1 MESQEEEYQCSD
13 CGATVPANAK
23 KCPSCGASLEVSPE
37 EDQLVKIPMPSN
49 LSDLSAIQSLLDEN
63 KIEYSI
69 DENSMGSVFGLP
81 IGQPLNLWIRK
92 DQAELVNEIINSFF
106 EKENAQILDKE
117 AFTKEGN
124 ENEEQKAPLIGV
136 KGWLLFFCISLI
148 FLNPLINLISSIPYL
163 IKDNYFLNFY
173 PLLKLVTFIDIVL
186 SFTLLAFGIY
196 VGIRIWIVSPDA
208 IRSANSFLN
217 VLLVYAIVS
226 PLIIFSLYFIY
237 SINFS
242 NEIVELFGNIF
253 RETVHSVLYVIIWKL
268 YLKNSERVKNTYS
281 TGF

>member
-13 CGATVPANAK
+13 CGGTVPANAK
-23 KCPSCGASLEVSPE
+23 KCLSCGASFEVSPE
-37 EDQLVKIPMPSN
+37 EDQLVKIQMPSN

-69 DENSMGSVFGLP
+69 DENSMGSVFGLT
-81 IGQPLNLWIRK
+81 IGQPFNLWIRK
-92 DQAELVNEIINSFF
+92 DQTELVNEIINSFF
-106 EKENAQILDKE
+106 EKENVQILDTE

-124 ENEEQKAPLIGV
+124 ENEEQKALLIGV

-148 FLNPLINLISSIPYL
+148 FLNPLINLLSSIPYL

-173 PLLKLVTFIDIVL
+173 PLLKLVTYIDFVL
-186 SFTLLAFGIY
+186 SFTLSAFGIY
-196 VGIRIWIVSPDA
+196 AGIKIWIVRPDA
-208 IRSANSFLN
+208 IRLANSFLN

-226 PLIIFSLYFIY
+226 PLIIFLLYFIY

-242 NEIVELFGNIF
+242 SEIVELFGNIF
-253 RETVHSVLYVIIWKL
+253 RETVHSALYVIIWKL
-268 YLKNSERVKNTYS
+268 YLKNSERVKNTF
-281 TGF
+281 GVQ